1 MTIAFEAGYVLP
13 GGDLPLNHA
22 RILHAGNQFKIK
34 TVTASAEVADY
45 PGSAANIG
53 DTVDRWKPYAN
64 LITDPATFDA
74 ATWTATNV
82 TVGADSQTVAETTAS
97 GNHAVTQAYTFTA
110 VQHVVAFKIERQTMG
125 EVQIR
130 VSDGS
135 TVYSCYFDLR
145 DLTVG
150 TAANCTGQIIAQ
162 GPHEYLCSIY
172 FTPAAGTGFIGLY
185 GSNGSEAIS
194 YTGAVANT
202 IKVLQASVHLSAA
215 TLRMD
220 GFGAQAGDVF
230 CVAAH
235 NLGSSGGRVQFEHD
249 SNNDDTWTVIG
260 SVTPTDDSPIMFL
273 HEGITSSR
281 WRIIVDR
288 GALPEIG
295 VMRIGAALQMER
307 PFYGGFGP
315 TRMARQTEVTGNI
328 SGSGELLGRSRRRTI
343 LKSSYSWANL
353 SYDWVRTNLDT
364 PTGLIQSAE
373 IDPLFVAWR
382 SSVTQDVD
390 YVMRASAQPPTN
402 TGQRDLMTFS
412 MSGEVHS
419 YE

>member
-22 RILHAGNQFKIK
+22 RILHAGNQFRIK

-53 DTVDRWKPYAN
+53 DTVDRWRPYAN
-64 LITDPATFDA
+64 E
-74 ATWTATNV
+74 ATNPTDFSTSWTDAGG
-82 TVGADSQTVAETTAS
+82 TVGADGQTFTEDTANTTH
-97 GNHAVTQAYTFTA
+97 NILQAYTFTA
-110 VQHVVAFKIERQTMG
+110 VEHVMAFRVERQTMP
-125 EVQIR
+125 EVR
-130 VSDGS
+130 LVATDG
-135 TVYSCYFDLR
+135 TTFFSCFFDLR
-145 DLTVG
+145 DGTIG
-150 TAANCTGQIIAQ
+150 TASNCTGKLFYEGKDIY
-162 GPHEYLCSIY
+162 YLAIY
-172 FTPAAGTGFIGLY
+172 FTPAAGTGNIQIRGA
-185 GSNGSEAIS
+185 NGSGVEP
-194 YTGAVANT
+194 YLGTGLT
-202 IKVLQASVHLSAA
+202 IKVLEAMVHVSNSA
-215 TLRMD
+215 LRYD
-220 GFGAQAGDVF
+220 TFTAEPGDVF
-230 CVAAH
+230 CIAAH
-235 NLGSSGGRVQFEHD
+235 NLGSRQANLVFQHD
-249 SNNDDTWTVIG
+249 SNNDDTWTNLSATI
-260 SVTPTDDSPIMFL
+260 TPTDDSPIMFI
-273 HEGITSSR
+273 HEGVTSSR
-281 WRIIVDR
+281 WRILVAKA
-288 GALPEIG
+288 GLPEIG